1 MDDDN
6 VKLPETPSTDG
17 NSDDSW
23 TLLDEVEHFEEGE
36 IVEEEDRI
44 DSTAKQ
50 DDSELSS
57 NDAVILNEAVLDAVD
72 GQQNEK

>member
-1 MDDDN
+1 MDNDN
-6 VKLPETPSTDG
+6 GRLPEMPSTDG

-36 IVEEEDRI
+36 IVEEEDHI